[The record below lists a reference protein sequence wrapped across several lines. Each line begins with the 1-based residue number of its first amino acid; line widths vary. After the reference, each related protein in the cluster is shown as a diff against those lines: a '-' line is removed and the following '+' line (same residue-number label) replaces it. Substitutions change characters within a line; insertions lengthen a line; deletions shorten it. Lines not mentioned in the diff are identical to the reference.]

1 MPGGPFWLKSM
12 AAVTLAEG
20 GRRDSSRQLWQELAK
35 SEFEW
40 FRNEGQRRLLQLDA
54 MDQIDQLQAA
64 ADAFERQLGRPV
76 ADWDDLRR
84 AGYLRGSPQDPT
96 GAPYRIE
103 SGRVTLDSAS
113 RLYPL
118 PVQPPR
124 RTMTPLVVLVFALA
138 GLMIG
143 SFLNVCIYRLPRR
156 ESIVWPA
163 SHCTSCN
170 RPLAWFENVP
180 VIGWLALRGRC
191 RTCGSRISAMYPLV
205 EVTTAV
211 VFAGGVLVYGL
222 SPLLF
227 VRLAFACALIVL
239 FVIDLQHRILPNV
252 ITLPGIAAGFAASL
266 FLPPGWLSSLIGILA
281 GGGILFA
288 IAEAYYRLRGIEG
301 LGMGD
306 VKMLAMIGAVLGW
319 PLMLLTLVFAS
330 FAGSVI
336 GVGLMASGRGGM
348 QAALP
353 FGTFLALG
361 ALVAAVAGDPIL
373 SWYLSFYR

>member
-1 MPGGPFWLKSM
+1 
-12 AAVTLAEG
+12 
-20 GRRDSSRQLWQELAK
+20 
-35 SEFEW
+35 
-40 FRNEGQRRLLQLDA
+40 
-54 MDQIDQLQAA
+54 
-64 ADAFERQLGRPV
+64 
-76 ADWDDLRR
+76 
-84 AGYLRGSPQDPT
+84 
-96 GAPYRIE
+96 
-103 SGRVTLDSAS
+103 
-113 RLYPL
+113 
-118 PVQPPR
+118 
-124 RTMTPLVVLVFALA
+124 MTPLVVPVFALA

-191 RTCGSRISAMYPLV
+191 RTCGAPISAIYPLV
-205 EVTTAV
+205 ELTTGV
-211 VFAGGVLVYGL
+211 VFAGGALVYGL

-227 VRLAFACALIVL
+227 VRLAFASALIVL

-266 FLPPGWLSSLIGILA
+266 FLPPGWLSSLIGIVA

-330 FAGSVI
+330 FAGSLV

-373 SWYLSFYR
+373 TWYLSFYR

>member
-1 MPGGPFWLKSM
+1 
-12 AAVTLAEG
+12 
-20 GRRDSSRQLWQELAK
+20 
-35 SEFEW
+35 
-40 FRNEGQRRLLQLDA
+40 
-54 MDQIDQLQAA
+54 
-64 ADAFERQLGRPV
+64 
-76 ADWDDLRR
+76 
-84 AGYLRGSPQDPT
+84 
-96 GAPYRIE
+96 
-103 SGRVTLDSAS
+103 
-113 RLYPL
+113 
-118 PVQPPR
+118 
-124 RTMTPLVVLVFALA
+124 MTPFVVFAFALA

-143 SFLNVCIYRLPRR
+143 SFLNVCIYRLPKRG
-156 ESIVWPA
+156 SIVWPA
-163 SHCTSCN
+163 SHCTACN
-170 RPLAWFENVP
+170 LPLAWFENIP
-180 VIGWLALRGRC
+180 VLSWLVLRGRC
-191 RTCGSRISAMYPLV
+191 RTCGARISAVYPLV
-205 EVTTAV
+205 ELTTSV
-211 VFAGGVLVYGL
+211 VFAGAAIIYGL

-252 ITLPGIAAGFAASL
+252 ITLPGIAAGFVASV

-330 FAGSVI
+330 FAGSVV
-336 GVGLMASGRGGM
+336 GVGLIVSGRGGM

-373 SWYLSFYR
+373 AWYLAFYQ